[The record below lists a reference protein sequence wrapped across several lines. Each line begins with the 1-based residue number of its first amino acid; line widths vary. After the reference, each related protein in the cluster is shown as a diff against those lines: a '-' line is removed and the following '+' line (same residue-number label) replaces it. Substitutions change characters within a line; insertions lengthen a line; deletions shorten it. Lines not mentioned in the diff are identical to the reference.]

1 VNYRGGWILTSVA
14 VGALAVCRLVAQV
27 EAVSRGGTFAATSLS
42 IDDTYYYL
50 LTAWNHTRL
59 GFSTFDGLHA
69 TNGVQLLWYLW
80 TVMLAAISPT
90 RETLLTLSL
99 GSCALLN
106 ALAFAFIWRF
116 SRLIQSPIAALTGA
130 ACWFALTPRYLNAM
144 ENSLH
149 AFLFWWLLFRLTRL
163 VTRLAAGEP
172 VRRDIVAS
180 TVLISAVVWTRLDS
194 VFVVVP
200 GVAFVAWRLFTA
212 LAPVEFRRAAV
223 TSAFIAAMAAGGLFG
238 GYYLLAGTPLPVSVT
253 IKTAS
258 YQWDSGV
265 LQSVVRNVFNEPF
278 AHLPAA
284 LLQSLPENLAG
295 AVALGAGVLL
305 ALWLSWRFGLHRRGR
320 PDLRATVGLLAAL
333 ATGAAAHIFYLGG
346 LGDYAVYGFWYLSPV
361 LIVVIALAALGFA
374 ISVTAPGTALPNAP
388 RERVFVYG
396 LAGMLLVTGLTI
408 GVRGATGRLEYRT
421 DELYVRRLQIA
432 TVLRNTLP
440 AGTLLGAWN
449 AGQLGFFSGLPVVN
463 LDGLINS
470 ADFNREIR
478 PRRDLQGD
486 VLIDHPQALMTYLQ
500 RTGVRY
506 VVDWE
511 VDAILKTGLYPI
523 NNEELRR
530 QIEKHQFGIGT
541 PWR

>member
-1 VNYRGGWILTSVA
+1 
-14 VGALAVCRLVAQV
+14 
-27 EAVSRGGTFAATSLS
+27 
-42 IDDTYYYL
+42 
-50 LTAWNHTRL
+50 
-59 GFSTFDGLHA
+59 
-69 TNGVQLLWYLW
+69 
-80 TVMLAAISPT
+80 
-90 RETLLTLSL
+90 
-99 GSCALLN
+99 
-106 ALAFAFIWRF
+106 
-116 SRLIQSPIAALTGA
+116 
-130 ACWFALTPRYLNAM
+130 
-144 ENSLH
+144 
-149 AFLFWWLLFRLTRL
+149 
-163 VTRLAAGEP
+163 
-172 VRRDIVAS
+172 
-180 TVLISAVVWTRLDS
+180 
-194 VFVVVP
+194 
-200 GVAFVAWRLFTA
+200 
-212 LAPVEFRRAAV
+212 
-223 TSAFIAAMAAGGLFG
+223 
-238 GYYLLAGTPLPVSVT
+238 
-253 IKTAS
+253 
-258 YQWDSGV
+258 
-265 LQSVVRNVFNEPF
+265 
-278 AHLPAA
+278 
-284 LLQSLPENLAG
+284 
-295 AVALGAGVLL
+295 
-305 ALWLSWRFGLHRRGR
+305 
-320 PDLRATVGLLAAL
+320 
-333 ATGAAAHIFYLGG
+333 
-346 LGDYAVYGFWYLSPV
+346 